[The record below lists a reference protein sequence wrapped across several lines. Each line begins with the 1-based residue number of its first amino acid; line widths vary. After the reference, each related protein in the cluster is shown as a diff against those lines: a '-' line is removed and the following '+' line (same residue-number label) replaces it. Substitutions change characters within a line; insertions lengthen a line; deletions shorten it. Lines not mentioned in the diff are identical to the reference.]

1 MNSTAEGVTHHQ
13 RMPGFTED
21 NNNARADI
29 DDVELDENWYELRVD
44 GRQPQRRAHHS
55 SFAVGDRMFIYGG
68 YDIIEGPL
76 QSMWSFDLSSVG
88 ELANMDLDN
97 DSALQWTEVTNKGAH
112 KPGK

>member
-13 RMPGFTED
+13 RMPGITED

-29 DDVELDENWYELRVD
+29 DDVEIDENWYELRVD

-88 ELANMDLDN
+88 ELANKDLDN
-97 DSALQWTEVTNKGAH
+97 DSAL
-112 KPGK
+112 